1 MEVNRFDSFNQY
13 CGPAVL
19 SIFTGARVDDC
30 AEEIQKVNGKHKI
43 TGVFSSD
50 LMAAGVNMGLEFTEN
65 VGFQGR
71 SIFWA
76 GTVMCRMPDAQ
87 YLVTIPKHF
96 IALEVRERKLYIC
109 DNHTKTELEL
119 QNSARLGQKIERV
132 WKVTKVREYSRPTV
146 VKTEYAADLVYKN
159 VQVKVIQ
166 TLSDGG
172 IKIHPLGTIAIPKEE
187 AIQEIAFAIMKLADK
202 NKGENE

>member
-19 SIFTGARVDDC
+19 SIFTGARTDDC
-30 AEEIQKVNGKHKI
+30 AEEIQKINGKHKI
-43 TGVFSSD
+43 TGVFASD
-50 LMAAGVNMGLEFTEN
+50 LIAAGERMGLEFKEN
-65 VGFQGR
+65 QAFQWR
-71 SIFWA
+71 SIYWA
-76 GTVMCRMPDAQ
+76 GTVMARLADAQ

-96 IALEVRERKLYIC
+96 IAMEVRAGKLFIC

-119 QNSARLGQKIERV
+119 QNSARLSQKIERV

-146 VKTEYAADLVYKN
+146 VKTEYAADLTYKN
-159 VQVKVIQ
+159 VQVKCIQ

-172 IKIHPLGTIAIPKEE
+172 IKIHPLTRDACIT
-187 AIQEIAFAIMKLADK
+187 
-202 NKGENE
+202 